1 MPVGHPKHKDEATA
15 MIIIAFAVFGVAAP
29 MKHIGAK
36 EFIRPKRA
44 IPAFMEP
51 KRVKPAKST
60 RSVRTSAHRAL
71 WCL

>member
-51 KRVKPAKST
+51 KRVKPANELYRPGSGVH
-60 RSVRTSAHRAL
+60 S
-71 WCL
+71 